1 VLLKH
6 GYTATLYCYSSL
18 KKAGKTM
25 AKRVYLFNEGGKD
38 DRDLLGGKGANL
50 CEMTSLGLPV
60 PFGFTITAP
69 TCREFFESGNRLP
82 PRLEQEYRVALDIV
96 EKKMGA
102 HFGDPENPLLFSVRS
117 GAAVSMPGMM
127 NTILNLGLNDEIAEG
142 LARKTNNPRFAY
154 DSYRRFIQM
163 FSDVVQGVDGHK
175 FEQVIIDYKAAN
187 NKVDDT
193 EMSAEDWQAVIETYK
208 TFADFPQ
215 DPFVQLK
222 MAVEAVFLSW
232 HTPRAN
238 FYREMSNIPDSLGT
252 AVNVQAMV
260 FGNFGDD
267 SGSGVAF
274 TRNPST
280 GEHSFFGEF
289 LFNAAGEDVVAG
301 IRTPE
306 SLDSLKAKLP
316 EVYEQLFATQAL
328 LEKHYRDMQDIEFT
342 VQEGRFYMLQTR
354 SGKRTGRASVKIAV
368 DMVKEGLITEKEAL
382 MRVSPDHVE
391 SFLHPMVDPGAKRD
405 IVATGLPASPG
416 GATGQVVFSA
426 DEAVEVAKDGSAV
439 ILVRRETTPEDIHGM
454 KVAGG
459 ILTQLGGMTSHA
471 AVVARGM
478 GVCAITGCGS
488 LSINYEA
495 GTITTEG
502 GTVIHRGDVITLDG
516 SAGDVMLGD
525 IPKVEASSSDDF
537 QTLLSWA
544 DKYRRLKVRANAET
558 PADAAKARELGAE
571 GIGLCRTEHMFFDTE
586 RIDQIRGMILA
597 DTTEQRQLFINRLL
611 KFQQQDMLALFKE
624 MDGLPVTIRLLDPP
638 LHEFLPHGD
647 DEVEALATRLN
658 IETADIFARIEA
670 LSEVNPMLG
679 FRGCRLSVVH
689 PEITQM
695 QVQAIIGAAVEA
707 VEMGLRPFPEIMVPL
722 VVNVRELRL
731 VNEIIDTGIQAVL
744 KEKQISIPYKVGTM
758 METPRAA
765 LGADRLAPEVEFMSF
780 GTNDLTQMT
789 YGFSRDD
796 IGKFLPQYLDK
807 KLVESDPFV
816 SLDQRAVGRL
826 MEMAI
831 TESRASKPGIKYG
844 ICGEHGGDPR
854 SIKFCHDLGLDYVSC
869 SPFRVPVA
877 RIAAAQAN
885 VGAELD

>member
-1 VLLKH
+1 
-6 GYTATLYCYSSL
+6 
-18 KKAGKTM
+18 M

-69 TCREFFESGNRLP
+69 TCREFFENGNQLP
-82 PRLEQEYRVALDIV
+82 QRLEQEYRVALDIV

-102 HFGDPENPLLFSVRS
+102 RFGDPENPLLFSVRS

-127 NTILNLGLNDEIAEG
+127 NTILNLGLNDEITEG
-142 LARKTNNPRFAY
+142 LAKKTNNPRFAY

-163 FSDVVQGVDGHK
+163 FCDVVQGVDGHK
-175 FEQVIIDYKAAN
+175 FEQVIADYKSERG
-187 NKVDDT
+187 KTFDV
-193 EMSAEDWQAVIETYK
+193 EMGAEDWQAIIATYK

-232 HTPRAN
+232 YTPRAN

-267 SGSGVAF
+267 LGSGVAF

-280 GEHSFFGEF
+280 GERSFFGEF

-301 IRTPE
+301 TRTPDSLE
-306 SLDSLKAKLP
+306 SLKQKLP
-316 EVYEQLFATQAL
+316 AVYEQLFETQAL

-354 SGKRTGRASVKIAV
+354 SGKRTGRASIKIAV
-368 DMVKEGLITEKEAL
+368 NMVNEGLISEKQAL
-382 MRVSPDHVE
+382 MRVSPEHVE
-391 SFLHPMVDPGAKRD
+391 AFLHPMVDPSAKRD
-405 IVATGLPASPG
+405 IIATGLPASPG
-416 GATGQVVFSA
+416 GATGRVVFSA
-426 DEAVEVAKDGSAV
+426 DEAVQVAKDAVPV
-439 ILVRRETTPEDIHGM
+439 ILVRKETTPEDIHGM
-454 KVAGG
+454 KVAAG

-478 GVCAITGCGS
+478 GVCAITGCSG
-488 LSINYEA
+488 LSIDYES
-495 GTITTEG
+495 GTITTEN
-502 GTVIHRGDVITLDG
+502 GTLIKRGEVITLDG
-516 SAGDVMLGD
+516 SAADVMLGD
-525 IPKVEASSSDDF
+525 IPKIEASSSEDF

-558 PADAAKARELGAE
+558 QEDAAKARELGAE

-586 RIDQIRGMILA
+586 RIDQMRGMILA
-597 DTTEQRQLFINRLL
+597 DTTEQRQLFLDRLQI
-611 KFQQQDMLALFKE
+611 FQQQDMLALFKE

-647 DEVEALATRLN
+647 EEITALATRLN
-658 IETADIFARIEA
+658 TEAADIRARIQA
-670 LSEVNPMLG
+670 LDEVNPMLG
-679 FRGCRLSVVH
+679 FRGCRLSVVY
-689 PEITQM
+689 PQITEM
-695 QVQAIIGAAVEA
+695 QVKAIITAAVEA
-707 VEMGLRPFPEIMVPL
+707 VELGLKPFPEIMVPL

-731 VNEIIDTGIQAVL
+731 VNEIIDEGFQKVL
-744 KEKQISIPYKVGTM
+744 REKQVSIPYKVGTM

-780 GTNDLTQMT
+780 GSNDLTQMT

-796 IGKFLPQYLDK
+796 VSKFLPQYLEK

-826 MEMAI
+826 MELAVQ
-831 TESRASKPGIKYG
+831 ESRASKKGIKYG

-885 VGAELD
+885 VGTEQD